1 MEQHKKLGEIFVTQG
16 VLTEKTVERMLAR
29 AQKVNRRFGVI
40 LEELGLI
47 TGEELAEALAIQYGY
62 RIIRNLPHIAIPPE
76 ILALVPLGV
85 AMENKIIPLKRDKD
99 MLAMAMVDPTDS
111 RVTGNLAADLGLRV
125 VPFIAPRQDLLDT
138 ICLRYLGKTP
148 VHSRTKTVLVVEDD
162 KLVQTMF
169 ENILIRA
176 GYSVITAQD
185 GMEAFKAVIAG
196 KPHVIITDKEMPK
209 LDGFGFLAA
218 LQNLPETRGI
228 PVILVTGKMLNAEE
242 EAKAFDKG
250 FFDFITK
257 PVSEVTLL
265 ARVKRAYQASEALE
279 LP

>member
-1 MEQHKKLGEIFVTQG
+1 MEQRKKLGEIFVTQG

-29 AQKVNRRFGVI
+29 AQKINRRFGVI

-138 ICLRYLGKTP
+138 ICLRYLGKPP

-265 ARVKRAYQASEALE
+265 ARVKRAYQAFEAQE